1 MKKPIVKI
9 VATVFVLSAMMG
21 SMAACGGSRQGEPP
35 APAVRAAPAEGDPL
49 PTKETYENVKKELDF
64 LK

>member
-21 SMAACGGSRQGEPP
+21 SMAACGGSNAADQVFKNGQIYTQDADGTVASAVAVKDGEF
-35 APAVRAAPAEGDPL
+35 VWKR
-49 PTKETYENVKKELDF
+49 
-64 LK
+64 